1 MIDNTKNTQI
11 SVFDIKIKRIFVA
24 NNVLLNNTIM
34 KKLLLLAFVLCSSLL
49 CRAQE
54 ERVILCLRSIG
65 FAVDWSDDSG
75 MDE

>member
-34 KKLLLLAFVLCSSLL
+34 KKVLDMYKVENSLQQYL
-49 CRAQE
+49 SYASDYK
-54 ERVILCLRSIG
+54 VP
-65 FAVDWSDDSG
+65 AVQRIAR
-75 MDE
+75 

>member
-49 CRAQE
+49 CGHKKNE
-54 ERVILCLRSIG
+54 L
-65 FAVDWSDDSG
+65 F
-75 MDE
+75 